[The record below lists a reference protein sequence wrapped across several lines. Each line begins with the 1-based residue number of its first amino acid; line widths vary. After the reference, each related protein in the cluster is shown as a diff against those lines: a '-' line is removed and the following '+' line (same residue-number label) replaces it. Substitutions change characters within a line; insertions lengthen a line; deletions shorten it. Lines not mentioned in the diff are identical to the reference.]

1 MKKIIGRRHF
11 LRAAAG
17 AAVVAPAA
25 ISLPRL
31 ALAQTA
37 KTAAAHKA
45 NAAPAGPKVTLSVRD
60 LGAVADGKANDTEAI
75 QQTIDR
81 CSVLGGGE
89 VVFPAG
95 DYSTGALVLR
105 SNVRLHIEQGASL
118 MGVAELTAY
127 PLSQVRWEGHW
138 IKGYSALI
146 SAQDSDN
153 IGIAGPGRIVG
164 NPAIRGRIE
173 RSTRLRLPALLEF
186 TNCRNVNVENC
197 DTSNGGMWSIHPT
210 YCENVAFKNVLVHS
224 GADGIDVDSCR
235 NVTID
240 GCDFTTSDDCISLK
254 SGRGEEGNTIN
265 RPTENVRISN
275 CTFSDSY
282 FACIGIGSETSAGI
296 RNVHIDHCRCTGA
309 RTQAIYIKTRIGR
322 GAFIEDI
329 YVNGFDASGARQGF
343 LRINVLGSGKHDE
356 NPVPGLAGIP
366 TVRNFRFSNI
376 RVHDVPVLVEATEI
390 DPQKPLV
397 GFTLE
402 NVTGTCATGIF
413 LANIRDAAIRN
424 VNVTGYSG
432 ALLNTHNVTG
442 TGLAGAKPLA
452 PGKMPKMPEP
462 VPEPATPYKLQ

>member
-1 MKKIIGRRHF
+1 
-11 LRAAAG
+11 
-17 AAVVAPAA
+17 VV
-25 ISLPRL
+25 
-31 ALAQTA
+31 
-37 KTAAAHKA
+37 
-45 NAAPAGPKVTLSVRD
+45 
-60 LGAVADGKANDTEAI
+60 
-75 QQTIDR
+75 
-81 CSVLGGGE
+81 
-89 VVFPAG
+89 
-95 DYSTGALVLR
+95 
-105 SNVRLHIEQGASL
+105 
-118 MGVAELTAY
+118 
-127 PLSQVRWEGHW
+127 
-138 IKGYSALI
+138 
-146 SAQDSDN
+146 
-153 IGIAGPGRIVG
+153 
-164 NPAIRGRIE
+164 
-173 RSTRLRLPALLEF
+173 
-186 TNCRNVNVENC
+186 
-197 DTSNGGMWSIHPT
+197 
-210 YCENVAFKNVLVHS
+210 VHS

-235 NVTID
+235 NVMID

-265 RPTENVRISN
+265 RPTENVHISN

-296 RNVHIDHCRCTGA
+296 RNVRIDHCRCAGA

-322 GAFIEDI
+322 GACIEDI
-329 YVNGFDASGARQGF
+329 HVNGFDASGARQGF

>member
-1 MKKIIGRRHF
+1 M
-11 LRAAAG
+11 RAAAG

-31 ALAQTA
+31 ALAQTT

-45 NAAPAGPKVTLSVRD
+45 PTAPVGPKVTLSVRD
-60 LGAVADGKANDTEAI
+60 LGAVGDGKTNDTAAI

-105 SNVRLHIEQGASL
+105 SNVRLRIEQGASL
-118 MGVAELTAY
+118 LGVAELSAY
-127 PLSQVRWEGHW
+127 PLAQVRWEGHW

-186 TNCRNVNVENC
+186 TNCRNIDVENC

-210 YCENVAFKNVLVHS
+210 YCENVAFNNVVVHS

-343 LRINVLGSGKHDE
+343 LRINVLGSGKRDE
-356 NPVPGLAGIP
+356 NPVPGPAGIP

-376 RVHDVPVLVEATEI
+376 HVNDVPVLVEATEI

-397 GFTLE
+397 GFTFE

-424 VNVTGYSG
+424 VKVTGYSG

-442 TGLAGAKPLA
+442 TGLAGAKQLA
-452 PGKMPKMPEP
+452 PEKMPKMPEP
-462 VPEPATPYKLQ
+462 VAQPATPYKLQ